1 LVLAPRSSFASLLV
15 AAETVA
21 VLPGLVKEQRE
32 HAIAA
37 SKESF
42 AEAAVDTDVSAP
54 ASVAD
59 YSRRWPSELA
69 AVNWTSV
76 AYSIG
81 MKACPELVFDGDT
94 GFDSDVAHKLID
106 ALDSFVADCRSMPG
120 TFVEPLEPAGEHT
133 SVVHG
138 HVSAAM
144 RRTPEKPTG
153 ACDRSEDKVVACVR
167 LPRP

>member
-1 LVLAPRSSFASLLV
+1 V

-133 SVVHG
+133 SVDHG
-138 HVSAAM
+138 QVSAAM
-144 RRTPEKPTG
+144 KQMPERPTG
-153 ACDRSEDKVVACVR
+153 ECDRSEDKVAACVR
-167 LPRP
+167 LPLP